1 MAAKNKDGDWLSWGL
16 IVFLFII
23 GLSPLALLL
32 LLVKLFGGDDGKKTA
47 KAAPA
52 ASTTYVSEHA
62 GVERTSRAKSAV
74 KQMTKAPVK
83 SRSSA
88 KWLMIGGAVLALA
101 GLCACVEPIDM
112 MIWLQSI
119 EGYYVKDLLLA
130 LAMAVGGGAMFF
142 NGRAMSRGLKR
153 YAKYLAVM
161 GDRDHISVAE
171 LARTLGHSES
181 RVEKDLQKMIDKG
194 YFGGT
199 AYLNVELGQLF
210 RSGSA
215 DAAWRQQE
223 ERRKQ
228 EAEERTAEAQTT
240 VTRNKYA
247 ALLANIR
254 RANDDIDDPA
264 LSAQIDR
271 IESITARIFS
281 AVEADPKKEQKIA
294 TFLNYYLPTTQ
305 KLLDSYA
312 EFESAGVEGANLGQA
327 KQRIEATMEKII
339 LGFERQLDELYQAD
353 AMDVDSDIRVM
364 ETMLRRDAA
373 SVMDDFGAAVA
384 VEKSE

>member
-1 MAAKNKDGDWLSWGL
+1 MAKKTDGDWLSWGL

-32 LLVKLFGGDDGKKTA
+32 LLVKLFGGDGKK
-47 KAAPA
+47 KPA
-52 ASTTYVSEHA
+52 AETAPGGHSETEH
-62 GVERTSRAKSAV
+62 TSRAKSAV
-74 KQMTKAPVK
+74 KQMTRAPVK

-88 KWLMIGGAVLALA
+88 KWLMIGGALLALA

-112 MIWLQSI
+112 MVWLGHI
-119 EGYYVKDLLLA
+119 ESYYVEDLLLA
-130 LAMAVGGGAMFF
+130 LAMAAGGGAMFF

-215 DAAWRQQE
+215 DAAWRQRQE
-223 ERRKQ
+223 EQRKQ
-228 EAEERTAEAQTT
+228 ETEEQTAA
-240 VTRNKYA
+240 TRKEYA
-247 ALLANIR
+247 AILANIR

-281 AVEADPKKEQKIA
+281 AVEADPRKEQKIA
-294 TFLNYYLPTTQ
+294 TFLSYYLPTTQ

-312 EFESAGVEGANLGQA
+312 EFESAGVEGEHLGQA

-339 LGFERQLDELYQAD
+339 QGFERQLDELYQAD

-373 SVMDDFGAAVA
+373 SVADDFGTAAA
-384 VEKSE
+384 QAQE